1 MIRCERRRLR
11 LRDCLRAA
19 INRIAACLLSLL
31 GCVVAHAAPDTM
43 AAARAEGTPDS
54 RLRSVVYSPDQIYR
68 LRGYAGYQIDLEF
81 DAGESFVGLGAGDV
95 EALAFVAQGN
105 HLFVKP
111 RAVNVRTNLTVL
123 TTRRSY
129 HFDYAAGAAAPDP
142 DHLDVVYV
150 LRFIYPRAP
159 APAADA
165 TTSQESALAQVPQA
179 RQRNTDYWY
188 CGGATLQPLT
198 AWDDGLHTYLKFDT
212 RNELPA
218 LFVRNDDGSESL
230 LNFNVEHGEVVI
242 HRIAR
247 RFVVRRGRL
256 TGCIV
261 NKGFEGTA
269 AVPSSGTLVPEV
281 ERSTR
286 APDAAGGAR

>member
-1 MIRCERRRLR
+1 
-11 LRDCLRAA
+11 
-19 INRIAACLLSLL
+19 
-31 GCVVAHAAPDTM
+31 
-43 AAARAEGTPDS
+43 
-54 RLRSVVYSPDQIYR
+54 
-68 LRGYAGYQIDLEF
+68 
-81 DAGESFVGLGAGDV
+81 V

-129 HFDYAAGAAAPDP
+129 HFDYAAGPAAPDP

-159 APAADA
+159 GPASDA
-165 TTSQESALAQVPQA
+165 TTSPESALAQAPQA
-179 RQRNTDYWY
+179 RQRNADYWY

-198 AWDDGLHTYLKFDT
+198 AWDDGLHTHLQFDA
-212 RNELPA
+212 RSELPA

-261 NKGFEGTA
+261 NKGFEATA
-269 AVPSSGTLVPEV
+269 VAPSSGTVAPEV

-286 APDAAGGAR
+286 AADAAGGAR